1 MVPKV
6 LDYFE
11 RVNHQIKNEDKLS
24 DFGFVD
30 EKYVS
35 VEEIIV
41 SNVLILLF
49 QKNLNLTPDS

>member
-11 RVNHQIKNEDKLS
+11 RVNQQIKNEDKLS

-30 EKYVS
+30 E
-35 VEEIIV
+35 
-41 SNVLILLF
+41 
-49 QKNLNLTPDS
+49 

>member
-41 SNVLILLF
+41 SNV
-49 QKNLNLTPDS
+49 